1 MRANHLLRLC
11 VLFVLVG
18 AVTALHYTTN
28 TSLDEFHDIYRRLYY
43 LPIVLGGIWYAIRG
57 GVATSL
63 LISIL
68 YAPHVIFQW
77 GHHPATNLEQ
87 YLEILLY
94 NAIGLLTGVLSARE
108 QAQSMRYRKTAER
121 LEESY
126 SRLREQADQLLEV
139 EEQLR
144 RADRLSALGELS
156 AGLAHEIR
164 NPLGSIRGTAEILR
178 DGIPADSPHQ
188 EFAAILIK
196 EVDRL
201 NQVVQD
207 FLDFARP
214 GKIEA
219 GRVDLNQMVD
229 EVLALSGRML
239 QKSRTELQVDKAS
252 IPCCRG
258 NAEQLKQALLNLV
271 LNAMQA
277 MPDGGI
283 LRVTTGQKGNQLFIA
298 VSDSGQGISAEMQNR
313 IFDPFFTTRHEGTG
327 LGLAISGRIVR
338 GHGGRIDVNSEPG
351 QGATFT
357 LSLPC
362 SESME

>member
-1 MRANHLLRLC
+1 MRANHLLRIC
-11 VLFVLVG
+11 VLAGLI
-18 AVTALHYTTN
+18 AAITCLHYLTDTGK
-28 TSLDEFHDIYRRLYY
+28 DQFHDIYRRLYY
-43 LPIVLGGIWYAIRG
+43 LPIVLAGIWYSIRG
-57 GVATSL
+57 GVTTSL
-63 LISIL
+63 LVSML

-108 QAQSMRYRKTAER
+108 QAQLHRYQQTAER
-121 LEESY
+121 LETSY

-178 DGIPADSPHQ
+178 DGIPVDSPHQ

-201 NQVVQD
+201 NGVVQD

-214 GKIEA
+214 GQVEEET
-219 GRVDLNQMVD
+219 VDLNRVVD
-229 EVLALSGRML
+229 EVLTLSGRML
-239 QKSRTELQVDKAS
+239 EKSRAELQVEKGT
-252 IPCCRG
+252 IPVCRG

-271 LNAMQA
+271 LNASQA
-277 MPDGGI
+277 MPDGGL
-283 LRVTTGQKGNQLFIA
+283 LRVETGVRDGLACIA
-298 VSDSGQGISAEMQNR
+298 VKDSGPGIAAEMQGR
-313 IFDPFFTTRHEGTG
+313 IFDPFFTTRQEGTG
-327 LGLAISGRIVR
+327 LGLAISARIVR
-338 GHGGRIDVNSEPG
+338 GHGGRIDIDSAPG
-351 QGATFT
+351 AGATFT
-357 LSLPC
+357 LAIPC
-362 SESME
+362 GEDNG